1 MGQYSKDL
9 SFDHTSKKSKKSST
23 CPQSATKRTSS
34 FKKKSQRRQRLKSL
48 RPLRRLQWNL
58 KKRQKNKVF
67 MCTKAEYQ
75 ISKSSWHSYHLYN
88 NKSDTPKNTKSS
100 ANSFYPKNLYST
112 LFKYVQILLHMY
124 DIIARLTGAMNKNHD
139 F

>member
-9 SFDHTSKKSKKSST
+9 SFDHTSKKSST

-48 RPLRRLQWNL
+48 RPLRRLQRNL

-67 MCTKAEYQ
+67 MCTKAEYKKPPKHHGVHI
-75 ISKSSWHSYHLYN
+75 ISTTTMIHRR
-88 NKSDTPKNTKSS
+88 TPK
-100 ANSFYPKNLYST
+100 AA
-112 LFKYVQILLHMY
+112 QIHSIQKIY
-124 DIIARLTGAMNKNHD
+124 

>member
-9 SFDHTSKKSKKSST
+9 SFDHTSKKSTKSSI

-48 RPLRRLQWNL
+48 RPLRRLQRKP
-58 KKRQKNKVF
+58 KKRQKNKEF

-75 ISKSSWHSYHLYN
+75 NLQNIVAYHLYN

-100 ANSFYPKNLYST
+100 ANSFYPKNLFST
-112 LFKYVQILLHMY
+112 SFKYVQ
-124 DIIARLTGAMNKNHD
+124 
-139 F
+139 

>member
-48 RPLRRLQWNL
+48 RPLRRLQRNL

-67 MCTKAEYQ
+67 MCTKAKYQ
-75 ISKSSWHSYHLYN
+75 NLLKTSWQSYHLYN

-100 ANSFYPKNLYST
+100 ANSF
-112 LFKYVQILLHMY
+112 
-124 DIIARLTGAMNKNHD
+124 
-139 F
+139 

>member
-1 MGQYSKDL
+1 MGIAVQQG
-9 SFDHTSKKSKKSST
+9 SFIRSHLKKSKKSST

-34 FKKKSQRRQRLKSL
+34 FKKKSQRRRRLKSL
-48 RPLRRLQWNL
+48 RPLRRLQQNP

-75 ISKSSWHSYHLYN
+75 NLQKTSWQSYHLYN

-100 ANSFYPKNLYST
+100 ANSFYPKNLFLTS
-112 LFKYVQILLHMY
+112 FKYVQILLCM
-124 DIIARLTGAMNKNHD
+124 I
-139 F
+139 

>member
-34 FKKKSQRRQRLKSL
+34 FKKKSQRRRRLKSL
-48 RPLRRLQWNL
+48 RPLRRLQWNP

-67 MCTKAEYQ
+67 MSTTTNLIHLRKPKAAQ
-75 ISKSSWHSYHLYN
+75 IHS
-88 NKSDTPKNTKSS
+88 
-100 ANSFYPKNLYST
+100 
-112 LFKYVQILLHMY
+112 ILKIYFQHRSNMY
-124 DIIARLTGAMNKNHD
+124 
-139 F
+139 

>member
-9 SFDHTSKKSKKSST
+9 SFDQTSKKSRKSST

-34 FKKKSQRRQRLKSL
+34 FKKKSQRRRRLKSL
-48 RPLRRLQWNL
+48 RPLRRLQRNL

-75 ISKSSWHSYHLYN
+75 KHHGIHIISTTTNLIHLR
-88 NKSDTPKNTKSS
+88 TPKAAQIHSILKIYFQHRLNMCR
-100 ANSFYPKNLYST
+100 YY
-112 LFKYVQILLHMY
+112 YV
-124 DIIARLTGAMNKNHD
+124 
-139 F
+139 